1 MTAVMRVYA
10 GVVHDAPTIWDFVL
24 AEIIA
29 LAIWVAHARK
39 LKS

>member
-1 MTAVMRVYA
+1 MRVYA
-10 GVVHDAPTIWDFVL
+10 GLMYDAPTIWEFVL

-39 LKS
+39 LQN